1 MEEEGVMAWDELV
14 RQVIPYIFKI
24 ETPSGHGTGFLCV
37 FSGNGQVVGVATAN
51 HVVDDADKWQQP
63 IRLIPTS
70 GEPVFLKQPDYS
82 VFANPRTDSAL
93 ILLPAFNLHLPES
106 LIELIPPGAQI
117 PVGSEVA
124 WLGYP
129 VIEPATL
136 CFFSGSISAWMEA
149 RKAYLIDGVA
159 IHGVS
164 GGPVI
169 YRCEDS
175 KVRIVG
181 IVTLYRA
188 NRATGEAL
196 PGLLYA
202 QDVSHF
208 QKAIVTMRNIEE
220 AQTKKQEFEQ
230 QKPSTLPANPMPE
243 PDSPPLPKPVSE

>member
-1 MEEEGVMAWDELV
+1 
-14 RQVIPYIFKI
+14 
-24 ETPSGHGTGFLCV
+24 
-37 FSGNGQVVGVATAN
+37 
-51 HVVDDADKWQQP
+51 
-63 IRLIPTS
+63 
-70 GEPVFLKQPDYS
+70 
-82 VFANPRTDSAL
+82 
-93 ILLPAFNLHLPES
+93 
-106 LIELIPPGAQI
+106 
-117 PVGSEVA
+117 
-124 WLGYP
+124 
-129 VIEPATL
+129 
-136 CFFSGSISAWMEA
+136 MEA

-196 PGLLYA
+196 LGLLYA

-220 AQTKKQEFEQ
+220 AQTRKQEFEQ
-230 QKPSTLPANPMPE
+230 QPSVLPANPMSE
-243 PDSPPLPKPVSE
+243 PASPPLPKPVSE